1 MLHTQEVGG
10 SKPPAPT
17 TVLSLRTF
25 GRLRAPGRLCE
36 LSADTLAKEVQVSD
50 RLKQSLM
57 ASRAEIEAGLAEA
70 EAELARVRQRA
81 RELEEL
87 IALGT
92 ATLLAAEMISG
103 GSKATVSAFP
113 TSSHPTASSPSAAEL
128 AAAHERSKEDL
139 QQRLAKQK

>member
-1 MLHTQEVGG
+1 MVYTRYPV
-10 SKPPAPT
+10 
-17 TVLSLRTF
+17 
-25 GRLRAPGRLCE
+25 CE
-36 LSADTLAKEVQVSD
+36 PSRHEKEVQVSD

-57 ASRAEIEAGLAEA
+57 SSRTEIEAGLAEA

-103 GSKATVSAFP
+103 GAKSAP
-113 TSSHPTASSPSAAEL
+113 APSAGFAAPAAAASPPPADL
-128 AAAHERSKEDL
+128 AAAHEKPKDDL
-139 QQRLAKQK
+139 QARLTKAQK

>member
-1 MLHTQEVGG
+1 M
-10 SKPPAPT
+10 
-17 TVLSLRTF
+17 
-25 GRLRAPGRLCE
+25 
-36 LSADTLAKEVQVSD
+36 SD

-57 ASRAEIEAGLAEA
+57 SSRTEIEAGLAEA

-103 GSKATVSAFP
+103 GSRGTNTAPAS
-113 TSSHPTASSPSAAEL
+113 ASSAAGSNSAAADL
-128 AAAHERSKEDL
+128 AAAHEKSKDDL
-139 QQRLAKQK
+139 QSRMSKSK

>member
-1 MLHTQEVGG
+1 VH
-10 SKPPAPT
+10 
-17 TVLSLRTF
+17 
-25 GRLRAPGRLCE
+25 
-36 LSADTLAKEVQVSD
+36 VSD

-57 ASRAEIEAGLAEA
+57 ASRAEIEAGIAEA

-103 GSKATVSAFP
+103 GAKAA
-113 TSSHPTASSPSAAEL
+113 ASSFPSPTRPVEPAVDL

-139 QQRLAKQK
+139 QARLAKQK

>member
-1 MLHTQEVGG
+1 
-10 SKPPAPT
+10 
-17 TVLSLRTF
+17 
-25 GRLRAPGRLCE
+25 
-36 LSADTLAKEVQVSD
+36 VSD

-57 ASRAEIEAGLAEA
+57 SSRNEIEAGLAEA

-103 GSKATVSAFP
+103 GSRGNTPAPNMSSSAP
-113 TSSHPTASSPSAAEL
+113 AQTGSGMAAADL
-128 AAAHERSKEDL
+128 AAAHEKSKDEL
-139 QQRLAKQK
+139 QSRLEKSPK

>member
-1 MLHTQEVGG
+1 
-10 SKPPAPT
+10 
-17 TVLSLRTF
+17 
-25 GRLRAPGRLCE
+25 
-36 LSADTLAKEVQVSD
+36 VSD

-57 ASRAEIEAGLAEA
+57 SSRTEIEAGLAEA

-103 GSKATVSAFP
+103 GAKSAPAPAAPAAFAAP
-113 TSSHPTASSPSAAEL
+113 AAAPAGNPSVAGDL
-128 AAAHERSKEDL
+128 AAAHEKSKDEL
-139 QQRLAKQK
+139 QSRLTKTQK

>member
-1 MLHTQEVGG
+1 M
-10 SKPPAPT
+10 
-17 TVLSLRTF
+17 
-25 GRLRAPGRLCE
+25 
-36 LSADTLAKEVQVSD
+36 SD

-57 ASRAEIEAGLAEA
+57 SSRNEIEAGLAEA

-103 GSKATVSAFP
+103 GSRGGAPASA
-113 TSSHPTASSPSAAEL
+113 SAPAAQAGSNMAAADL
-128 AAAHERSKEDL
+128 AAAHEKSKDEL
-139 QQRLAKQK
+139 SSRLSKAPAPK

>member
-1 MLHTQEVGG
+1 
-10 SKPPAPT
+10 
-17 TVLSLRTF
+17 
-25 GRLRAPGRLCE
+25 
-36 LSADTLAKEVQVSD
+36 VSD

-57 ASRAEIEAGLAEA
+57 SSRTEIEAGLAEA

-103 GSKATVSAFP
+103 GARSASTP
-113 TSSHPTASSPSAAEL
+113 APAPAPAASFAAPAPSGNPSAAADL
-128 AAAHERSKEDL
+128 AAAHEKSKDEL
-139 QQRLAKQK
+139 QARLGKPQK

>member
-1 MLHTQEVGG
+1 
-10 SKPPAPT
+10 
-17 TVLSLRTF
+17 
-25 GRLRAPGRLCE
+25 
-36 LSADTLAKEVQVSD
+36 VSD

-57 ASRAEIEAGLAEA
+57 SSRNEIEAGLAEA

-103 GSKATVSAFP
+103 GSRGGASA
-113 TSSHPTASSPSAAEL
+113 SASTPSAQAGSNMAAADL
-128 AAAHERSKEDL
+128 AAAHEKSKDEL
-139 QQRLAKQK
+139 ASRLSKTPTK

>member
-1 MLHTQEVGG
+1 M
-10 SKPPAPT
+10 
-17 TVLSLRTF
+17 
-25 GRLRAPGRLCE
+25 
-36 LSADTLAKEVQVSD
+36 SD

-57 ASRAEIEAGLAEA
+57 SSRNEIEAGLAEA

-103 GSKATVSAFP
+103 GSGRGTTAGG
-113 TSSHPTASSPSAAEL
+113 ASSPQAATGSNMAAADL
-128 AAAHERSKEDL
+128 AAAHEKSKDEL
-139 QQRLAKQK
+139 QSRLSKQN

>member
-1 MLHTQEVGG
+1 MRQVYTERAGVR
-10 SKPPAPT
+10 A
-17 TVLSLRTF
+17 
-25 GRLRAPGRLCE
+25 LRAG
-36 LSADTLAKEVQVSD
+36 KEVQVSD

-57 ASRAEIEAGLAEA
+57 SSRTEIEAGLAEA

-103 GSKATVSAFP
+103 GAKSGSAAP
-113 TSSHPTASSPSAAEL
+113 ASSSFSAPAASPAAGSPGGDL
-128 AAAHERSKEDL
+128 QAAHEKSKEEL
-139 QQRLAKQK
+139 QSRLSKTQQK

>member
-1 MLHTQEVGG
+1 
-10 SKPPAPT
+10 
-17 TVLSLRTF
+17 
-25 GRLRAPGRLCE
+25 
-36 LSADTLAKEVQVSD
+36 VSD

-57 ASRAEIEAGLAEA
+57 SSRNEIEAGLAEA

-103 GSKATVSAFP
+103 GSRGNTPAAGGN
-113 TSSHPTASSPSAAEL
+113 TAPAQTGSGMAAADL
-128 AAAHERSKEDL
+128 AAAHEKSKDEL
-139 QQRLAKQK
+139 QSRLSKSPK

>member
-1 MLHTQEVGG
+1 M
-10 SKPPAPT
+10 
-17 TVLSLRTF
+17 
-25 GRLRAPGRLCE
+25 
-36 LSADTLAKEVQVSD
+36 SD

-57 ASRAEIEAGLAEA
+57 SSRTEIEAGLAEA

-103 GSKATVSAFP
+103 GSRGNAPAPSSA
-113 TSSHPTASSPSAAEL
+113 PSAQSGSGMAAADL
-128 AAAHERSKEDL
+128 AAAHEKSKDEL
-139 QQRLAKQK
+139 QSRLSKSPK

>member
-1 MLHTQEVGG
+1 M
-10 SKPPAPT
+10 
-17 TVLSLRTF
+17 
-25 GRLRAPGRLCE
+25 
-36 LSADTLAKEVQVSD
+36 SD

-57 ASRAEIEAGLAEA
+57 SSRNEIEAGLAEA

-103 GSKATVSAFP
+103 GSGGGGAGRGSAGGG
-113 TSSHPTASSPSAAEL
+113 AAPSASTGSNMAAADL
-128 AAAHERSKEDL
+128 AAAHEKSKDEL
-139 QQRLAKQK
+139 QSRLSKQS

>member
-1 MLHTQEVGG
+1 M
-10 SKPPAPT
+10 
-17 TVLSLRTF
+17 
-25 GRLRAPGRLCE
+25 
-36 LSADTLAKEVQVSD
+36 SD

-57 ASRAEIEAGLAEA
+57 SSRTEIEAGLAEA

-103 GSKATVSAFP
+103 GSRGTNP
-113 TSSHPTASSPSAAEL
+113 PPASSSSAAGSNSAAADL
-128 AAAHERSKEDL
+128 AAAHEKSKDDL
-139 QQRLAKQK
+139 QSRMSKSK